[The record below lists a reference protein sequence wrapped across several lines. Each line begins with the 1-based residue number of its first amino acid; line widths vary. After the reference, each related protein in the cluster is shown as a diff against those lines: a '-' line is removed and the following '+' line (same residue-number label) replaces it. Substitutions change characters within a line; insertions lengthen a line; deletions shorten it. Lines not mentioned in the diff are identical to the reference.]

1 MSMNFSVYKQAQR
14 LPDVDFNKISEV
26 LEDPDT
32 FVWFSV
38 KEPSTAELKRIQ
50 TQFQLHDLAIEDA
63 NTTHQRPK
71 LEEYG
76 DTLFMAVHCAKLKGE
91 EIVHGQLHL
100 FVARQFIV
108 LIQHGASARYDA
120 VQARCERCPE
130 LFVNG
135 SGYALYS
142 VLDQVVDQFLPMAVL
157 HQKRL
162 DELES
167 DIFKTR
173 LDTPL
178 IESIYELKKEV
189 ASLHNLAAPIAD
201 ICAEL
206 SRLHPEIV
214 TKELKP
220 YFRDVQDHVERIA
233 RITVMLREALSDAM
247 QVNLAVVTVRQN
259 EVVKR
264 LAGWGAI
271 LAVPT
276 MIFSMHGMN
285 FQNMP
290 QYEWTFGFPLT
301 LAVTAYACRE
311 LYFKLKQSGWL

>member
-1 MSMNFSVYKQAQR
+1 MSINFSVYKHGQR
-14 LPDVDFNKISEV
+14 QPDVDFNKISEV
-26 LEDPDT
+26 LADPDT

-38 KEPSTAELKRIQ
+38 KEPGAAELKRIQ
-50 TQFQLHDLAIEDA
+50 AQFQLHDLAIEDA
-63 NTTHQRPK
+63 HTTHQRPK

-76 DTLFMAVHCAKLKGE
+76 DTIFMAVHCAKLKGE

-108 LIQHGASARYDA
+108 LIQHGASVRYDS
-120 VQARCERCPE
+120 VQSRCERCPE
-130 LFVNG
+130 LFENG
-135 SGYALYS
+135 SGYALYA

-157 HQKRL
+157 HQKKL
-162 DELES
+162 DELEAA
-167 DIFKTR
+167 IFKTS

-178 IESIYELKKEV
+178 IERIYELKKGV
-189 ASLHNLAAPIAD
+189 ARLHNLAAPIAD

-206 SRLHPEIV
+206 SRLHPDIV
-214 TKELKP
+214 TKDLKP
-220 YFRDVQDHVERIA
+220 YYRDVQDHVERIA

>member
-1 MSMNFSVYKQAQR
+1 MTMNFSVYKQAQR
-14 LPDVDFNKISEV
+14 LPNVNFDTISEV
-26 LEDPDT
+26 LAEPDT
-32 FVWFSV
+32 FVWLSI
-38 KEPSTAELKRIQ
+38 KEPSASQLKRIQ
-50 TQFQLHDLAIEDA
+50 AQFNLHDLAVEDA

-76 DTLFMAVHCAKLKGE
+76 DTVFLAVHGAKLKGE

-100 FVARQFIV
+100 FVAKQFVI
-108 LIQHGASARYDA
+108 LIQHGGPMRYDS
-120 VQARCERCPE
+120 VQNRCERCPE
-130 LFVNG
+130 LFING
-135 SGYALYS
+135 SGYALYAF
-142 VLDQVVDQFLPMAVL
+142 LDQVVDQFLPIAEL
-157 HQKRL
+157 FQKKL
-162 DELES
+162 DELE
-167 DIFKTR
+167 DAIFKTS
-173 LDTPL
+173 LDSPL
-178 IESIYELKKEV
+178 IESIYDLKKDV
-189 ASLHNLAAPIAD
+189 ARLHNLAAPIAD

-220 YFRDVQDHVERIA
+220 YYRDVQDHVERIA
-233 RITVMLREALSDAM
+233 RITVMLRDALSDAM
-247 QVNLAVVTVRQN
+247 QVNLALVTVRQN

-285 FQNMP
+285 FDNIP
-290 QYEWTFGFPLT
+290 QYHWAMGFPMT

-311 LYFKLKQSGWL
+311 LYCKLKKSGWL